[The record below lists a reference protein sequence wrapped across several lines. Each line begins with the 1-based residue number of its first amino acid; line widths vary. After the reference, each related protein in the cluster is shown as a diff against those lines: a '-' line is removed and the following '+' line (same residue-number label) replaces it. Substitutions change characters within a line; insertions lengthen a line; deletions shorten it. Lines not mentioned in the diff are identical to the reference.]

1 MQKENSKTTTMNIQL
16 ITNNGIQPSNVN
28 SIVIYNEVIYVYFD
42 EVPGGLE
49 INDEICLM
57 QVHKVLQGYCI
68 ICFIEDIKEKYLVCR
83 I

>member
-1 MQKENSKTTTMNIQL
+1 MDIQ
-16 ITNNGIQPSNVN
+16 IIANDGIHSSEVD
-28 SIVIYNEVIYVYFD
+28 SIVIYNDLIYVYYKFIP
-42 EVPGGLE
+42 VGLN
-49 INDEICLM
+49 IGDEICLM